1 MIENVIPEDMDDY
14 TTDDYVNYMIQYLV
28 ITIIMILGII
38 GLLWL
43 VHII

>member
-14 TTDDYVNYMIQYLV
+14 TTNDYVNYMIQYLV
-28 ITIIMILGII
+28 ITMIMILGII

>member
-1 MIENVIPEDMDDY
+1 MIENIIPDDMEDY
-14 TTDDYVNYMIQYLV
+14 TTNDYVNYMIQYLV
-28 ITIIMILGII
+28 ITMIMILGII